1 MYRSVTEEEISKRL
15 NRFQNKLTAHEVDGA
30 LIVQKTDLYYLTGT
44 DQDGHLWVPASGQ
57 PILMVR
63 KSMERAIEDSPAQ
76 SIVSLPGLSHLPELI
91 REHTEKGPKRLGLE
105 MDILPAAFYL
115 SYQRLFPDAKLVDVS
130 PLIRSVRMI
139 KSDYEISCI
148 TRAAEMADRM
158 YEQVP
163 RFLSEA
169 MTETDLALRIE
180 AFYRSMGH
188 PGLVRTR
195 SFNMECIYGQVMSGE
210 NAAMPSNSA
219 GPTGGKGLGPFYS
232 QSAGMDRI
240 GQHEPVIID
249 YAANVEGYI
258 ADQARIFSIGSLSD
272 EFHKA
277 HNVMLEVQEAIAEQG
292 KPGARAEDLYN
303 MGFTMAERA
312 GFKQGF
318 MGYPDPV
325 SFVAHGVGLDIDEWP
340 VIGRKSDAWLREG
353 MTIALEPKIVLPGK
367 GVVGIEN
374 TWVVTAQG
382 MKKLNRYPDTIFEC
396 C

>member
-1 MYRSVTEEEISKRL
+1 MYRSVTEQEISKRL
-15 NRFQNKLTAHEVDGA
+15 NRFQNKLTTHEVDGA
-30 LIVQKTDLYYLTGT
+30 IIVQKTDLYYLSGT
-44 DQDGHLWVPASGQ
+44 DQDAHLWVPASGQ
-57 PILMVR
+57 PLLMVR
-63 KSMERAIEDSPAQ
+63 KNMERARADSRIQ
-76 SIVSLPGLSHLPELI
+76 SIVPLPGLSHLPELI
-91 REHTEKGPKRLGLE
+91 SQHGGELPKQLGLE
-105 MDILPAAFYL
+105 MDILPTAFYL
-115 SYQRLFPDAKLVDVS
+115 IYQRLFPDAELVDIS

-158 YEQVP
+158 YEEVP
-163 RFLSEA
+163 GFLSEA

-195 SFNMECIYGQVMSGE
+195 GFNMECIYGQVMSGK
-210 NAAMPSNSA
+210 NGAVPSNSA
-219 GPTGGKGLGPFYS
+219 GPTGGRGLGPFYS
-232 QSAGMDRI
+232 QSAGMEKI

-258 ADQARIFSIGSLSD
+258 ADQARIFSIGRLSD
-272 EFHKA
+272 EFHRA
-277 HNVMLEVQEAIAEQG
+277 HKVMLEVQGTIAEQG
-292 KPGARAEDLYN
+292 KPGLRAEDLYN
-303 MGFTMAERA
+303 MALEIVERA

-325 SFVAHGVGLDIDEWP
+325 PFVAHGVGLDIDEWP
-340 VIGRKSDAWLREG
+340 VIGRNSDTRLREG
-353 MTIALEPKIVLPGK
+353 MTIALEPKIVIPGK

-382 MKKLNRYPDTIFEC
+382 MKKLNRFPDAIFEC
-396 C
+396 